1 MRRDRPIRSGG
12 VSCCACAHAAARAAC
27 CDCDWPSC
35 SAPIDGHWTR
45 SLEDFIDSC
54 YPADVP
60 RQQSK
65 LWQHVF
71 DEPEARTMFGPLH
84 AEEWPSAPQ
93 IASLETIVQRVLSL
107 SAVSEKP
114 ADEQAAI
121 ADEVRSLLASHP
133 TSKGLELF
141 ELPHVVEVYW
151 LDRLDG

>member
-1 MRRDRPIRSGG
+1 
-12 VSCCACAHAAARAAC
+12 
-27 CDCDWPSC
+27 
-35 SAPIDGHWTR
+35 
-45 SLEDFIDSC
+45 
-54 YPADVP
+54 
-60 RQQSK
+60 
-65 LWQHVF
+65 
-71 DEPEARTMFGPLH
+71 MFGPLH